1 MHEPDTLELA
11 MAFPNKLKDRYEIRE
26 VLGQGGMGVVYKAY
40 DTLIRREV
48 ALKTL
53 LNASDQF
60 PLQLFYKE
68 CDVLASM
75 SHPNIVEIFDI
86 GEYEEGGSKKPFF
99 VMPLLPGT
107 TLDKLIKASS
117 QRLTVERSIEIIV
130 QTCRGLQAAHER
142 GLVHRDLKPSNI
154 FVMEDDSVK
163 IIDFGVAHVADAL
176 TTRGQKGTLLYMAP
190 EQVELKPVSAASDI
204 FSLGVVAYETLSRR
218 RPFTGP
224 NDTEIA
230 RAILYQIPP
239 SVSDLNPAV
248 NQPISRVIH
257 KSMAKQPWQR
267 FASAR
272 EFGETLQKAQRNEP
286 IEIFDAAR
294 IQPRIQRATKAFE
307 EADLQFAG
315 EILGELEAEGHL
327 DPAISQLRRQI
338 DSTVRQK
345 TIMQLLESARK
356 RFEEEEFPLA
366 LQKVQE
372 ALQLDPE
379 NASALGLRDTIE
391 NARSEHKIDDWFRL
405 AQQHVDNHAYGHA
418 RQALE
423 NVLQL
428 KPSESRALQMLSDVD
443 RREQEYLK
451 HRNTKMQLY
460 QSAREA
466 WEHGEV
472 STAMSNLERVLE
484 LERLAP
490 DTSASGATYQ
500 NFYNQVRTEQT
511 AMKNAY
517 DEARAHLQSRNYA
530 QALATCNEY
539 LKKYPGHALFQAL
552 KFDIEERQ
560 RQDLSARIAEIDRR
574 VETEPDLERRVS
586 ILKEAVEAYP
596 DEPHFDRMLRL
607 VRDKRDLVNSIVA
620 KSRLYEE
627 RGQYAEAL
635 AQLEILETIYSQ
647 YPGLSFEKERL
658 VKRRDQK
665 ARSDARARWV
675 EQVDSRLASADYQRA
690 ASLLENAKAEFPDD
704 PELAHLEELTR
715 QGMERSREAQGLM
728 DRGRQLCSE
737 GKFGEGVE
745 VLRQAYQLDER
756 NAVLRNLL
764 LNTLVEQ
771 ARRTLDLDW
780 QGSAALI
787 QQALALDPDF
797 APAKGLRTLVSDRQ
811 REEVVGAHVG
821 EARRAQAAG
830 DLEGALAEVQKGL
843 SAYPREPRLA
853 QLHMTLS
860 KALEESQRKTAVR
873 EAAAGGT
880 LHQEPAPATP
890 VIPTPPAPVSPISQ
904 VETSAIPLS
913 EQETRLSA
921 LDLPLSIQPA
931 APISAVP
938 EEEAPAPPPPP
949 PPHASP
955 TATLKWMLITA
966 VATAVVLATIVGGV
980 IWMRR
985 RGAQP
990 SGNAAIAVEIRTS
1003 PPGATIRIDNNVRG
1017 TSNLKL
1023 DLPPGTYQIEA
1034 VKEGYDRAVTQL
1046 TTKAGSPAA
1055 VDLPLRPLAPAVQL
1069 FTDLGAGKVA
1079 MDGNPVGELKDGQL
1093 ILASVPAGKHV
1104 LKLAGRT
1111 GGEATIPFESVP
1123 GALPLIGGP
1132 VEAKDVVAVLVSN
1145 FGSQAKV
1152 MCSCAPAK
1160 VQLDD
1165 RPAGNVG
1172 RDGLDLNNL
1181 TPGPHQLTLGEGKD
1195 QKKLVVDVGPAPA
1208 VMVFLSSNREVGTLV
1223 IMTGVDGVKVLLN
1236 GKDVHRTTEHG
1247 SLRLPNLDIKEY
1259 TVSVA
1264 KDGFQQEPEQRV
1276 QVRKGEETKVQF
1288 TLRPIPTVAT
1298 LSIRG
1303 DAALAGAQVILD
1315 KNPAGTVRPDG
1326 TFSANNISPGDHVIQ
1341 IQKPNFKM
1349 KQLQRSFKAGE
1360 TVQLG
1365 ASDVALE
1372 AQPVQAAVQPK
1383 SVETPPPPVKS
1394 QTAAQVGMSGWE
1406 DPGGWKQENNWW
1418 VHKGGKF
1425 VVLRATPVSGLII
1438 FTGARRKGHRMQWV
1452 VHLTDE
1458 KNYELFQ
1465 LDDKNFYHD
1474 RVEDGKTKHLEKVAH
1489 GSKAAYYTLQIE
1501 VTPNAIVHRLQD
1513 GGNWTVLEKY
1523 ASPGGNLTTGKFGF
1537 YLPGSDEIGISNF
1550 SFTAK

>member
-1 MHEPDTLELA
+1 
-11 MAFPNKLKDRYEIRE
+11 MAFAKKLKDRYEIRE

-86 GEYEEGGSKKPFF
+86 GEYEEGDSKKPFF

-163 IIDFGVAHVADAL
+163 IIDFGVAHVADSL

-190 EQVELKPVSAASDI
+190 EQIELKPVSAASDI
-204 FSLGVVAYETLSRR
+204 FSLGVVAYETLTRR

-224 NDTEIA
+224 SDTEIA
-230 RAILYQIPP
+230 RAILSQIPP
-239 SVSDLNPAV
+239 PVSDLNPAV
-248 NQPISRVIH
+248 NQSISRVIH

-286 IEIFDAAR
+286 IEIFDPAR

-307 EADLQFAG
+307 QGDLQFAG
-315 EILGELEAEGHL
+315 EILGEMEAEGHL
-327 DPAISQLRRQI
+327 DPAISQLRRQL
-338 DSTVRQK
+338 DNTVRQK
-345 TIMQLLESARK
+345 TIAQLLESARR

-379 NASALGLRDTIE
+379 NAGALGLRDTIE
-391 NARSEHKIDDWFRL
+391 NTRSEHKIEDWFRL
-405 AQQHVDNHAYGHA
+405 AQQHAANHAYSHA

-428 KPSESRALQMLSDVD
+428 KPSESRALEMLSAVD

-451 HRNTKMQLY
+451 QRNAKMQLY

-472 STAMSNLERVLE
+472 STALSNLERVLE
-484 LERLAP
+484 LDRVAP
-490 DTSASGATYQ
+490 DTSESGAGYQ

-511 AMKNAY
+511 AVKNAY
-517 DEARAHLQSRNYA
+517 DEARAQLQSRNYP
-530 QALATCNEY
+530 QALAICNEY

-560 RQDLSARIAEIDRR
+560 RQELSARIAEIDRR

-586 ILKEAVEAYP
+586 ILKEAVESYP

-620 KSRLYEE
+620 KSHLYEE

-647 YPGLSFEKERL
+647 YPGLNFEKERL

-665 ARSDARARWV
+665 ARSDARGRWV
-675 EQVDSRLASADYQRA
+675 EQIDSHLASADYQRA
-690 ASLLENAKAEFPDD
+690 ASLLENAKAEFPGDS
-704 PELAHLEELTR
+704 ELAHLEELTR

-728 DRGRQLCSE
+728 ERGRALCSE

-745 VLRQAYQLDER
+745 VLRQAYQADER
-756 NAVLRNLL
+756 NAVIRNLL

-771 ARRTLDLDW
+771 ARRTLDTDW
-780 QGSAALI
+780 QGSAALL

-797 APAKGLRTLVSDRQ
+797 APAKGLRVLVSDRQ
-811 REEVVGAHVG
+811 REESVGARVA
-821 EARRAQAAG
+821 EARKAQAAG

-843 SAYPREPRLA
+843 SAYPHEPRLT
-853 QLHMTLS
+853 QLQMTLT

-873 EAAAGGT
+873 EAAAGST
-880 LHQEPAPATP
+880 VHQEPAPA
-890 VIPTPPAPVSPISQ
+890 VLAPPAPGFASSQ
-904 VETSAIPLS
+904 VETSALPLS
-913 EQETRLSA
+913 EEETRVSDAGLAPASQ
-921 LDLPLSIQPA
+921 PPA
-931 APISAVP
+931 ATAP
-938 EEEAPAPPPPP
+938 EKETPAPPPPAQP
-949 PPHASP
+949 SP
-955 TATLKWMLITA
+955 MATLKWMLITA
-966 VATAVVLATIVGGV
+966 FATAAVLGSIVGGV

-985 RGAQP
+985 GAHGP
-990 SGNAAIAVEIRTS
+990 AGDGAIAVEIRTS
-1003 PPGATIRIDNNVRG
+1003 PPGATIRIDNSVRG

-1023 DLPPGTYQIEA
+1023 ELPAGTYQIEA
-1034 VKEGYDRAVTQL
+1034 TKEGYERATASL
-1046 TTKAGSPAA
+1046 TAQPGSPAA
-1055 VDLPLRPLAPAVQL
+1055 ADLPLRPLAPAVQL
-1069 FTDLGAGKVA
+1069 FTDLGNGKVV
-1079 MDGNPVGELKDGQL
+1079 MDGNPMGELKDGQL
-1093 ILASVPAGKHV
+1093 VLASIPAGKHV
-1104 LKLAGRT
+1104 LKLMGRT
-1111 GGEATIPFESVP
+1111 GEVTIPFESVP
-1123 GALPLIGGP
+1123 AALPLISGP
-1132 VEAKDVVAVLVSN
+1132 LAAKDVMAVLVSN
-1145 FGSQAKV
+1145 LGGHATII
-1152 MCSCAPAK
+1152 CSCAPAK
-1160 VQLDD
+1160 VRLDD
-1165 RPAGNVG
+1165 QPAGDVG
-1172 RDGLDLNNL
+1172 PQGLELNNL
-1181 TPGPHQLTLGEGKD
+1181 SPGPHQLALGEGKD
-1195 QKKLVVDVGPAPA
+1195 LKKLVVDIGPSPA
-1208 VMVFLSSNREVGTLV
+1208 LMVFLNSNREVGTLV

-1259 TVSVA
+1259 AVSVS

-1276 QVRKGEETKVQF
+1276 QVRKGEETKVEF
-1288 TLRPIPTVAT
+1288 VLRPVPTVAT
-1298 LSIRG
+1298 LLIHG
-1303 DAALAGAQVILD
+1303 DAALAGVQVLLD
-1315 KNPAGTVRPDG
+1315 KTVLGAVKADG
-1326 TFSANNISPGDHVIQ
+1326 TFSAANISPGDHTIQ
-1341 IQKPNFKM
+1341 IQKPNFKT
-1349 KQLQRSFKAGE
+1349 KQFARSFKAGE
-1360 TVQLG
+1360 TVQLSG
-1365 ASDVALE
+1365 SDVVLE
-1372 AQPVQAAVQPK
+1372 AQPVQAVQPK
-1383 SVETPPPPVKS
+1383 PVEAPPAPVKS
-1394 QTAAQVGMSGWE
+1394 QAPAQVGMAGWE
-1406 DPGGWKQENNWW
+1406 DPGSWKQENNWW
-1418 VHKGGKF
+1418 IHKGGKF
-1425 VVLRATPVSGLII
+1425 VLLRATPVAGLVL
-1438 FTGARRKGHRMQWV
+1438 FTGARRKGRRMQWL
-1452 VHLTDE
+1452 VHFTDE

-1474 RVEDGKTKHLEKVAH
+1474 RVQDGKTKHLEKVAH
-1489 GSKAAYYTLQIE
+1489 GNKAAYYTLQIE
-1501 VTPNAIVHRLQD
+1501 ITPNTVTHKLQD
-1513 GGNWTVLEKY
+1513 GGSWAVLEKY
-1523 ASPGGNLTTGKFGF
+1523 EYAGGNLTAGKFGF

-1550 SFTAK
+1550 SFAAK